1 MKESKVT
8 YTDLLSVD
16 FASLESAVADWEKI
30 QSKLKTRA
38 GEAENDMNRKARD
51 AVWEGAN
58 AGAVRPF
65 VRKIAEEVG
74 DLRDEAE
81 SIHNLISGACKDLI
95 GIQKKVK
102 SEAARAKEL
111 DIHIKDN
118 GDGTVTCEFPE
129 GDTPVVAPHG
139 EFYGGTGRNR
149 TDKERKDR
157 DEIEQRINSLIGEAR
172 TVDGTARYVRK
183 AVGNSKYDAGHA
195 TYSSLDDAQSRE
207 AADLGKKELRLAAQG
222 KELPT
227 AELSRFRDLT
237 KYNADDPEFAT
248 GFYRRMGA
256 KNALR
261 LHAQLGIDA
270 STDGGD
276 KRLKLS
282 RSIQNSMDKSLALA
296 TQNGGGKSGDATHLG
311 SDWRDELKKAG
322 KERIHLNDPRSP
334 TWGKN
339 ALPQQTV
346 LGYQALSNML
356 RHGKYDKEFLTEIGE
371 DMVETERRSDRG
383 AGGWPGLQ
391 GPGSDADLNLDP
403 KGGRG
408 FDPMVGLMKG
418 LSNNPDAATDF
429 FNGSTG
435 GGSEDDAPKKMSNFD
450 YFLGREK
457 SSSEEAV
464 QPRSWPLEGE
474 EKADRQ
480 GKEAMGD
487 ALEAATTGRS
497 PDSDEPPVKHS
508 AEQARLFHDVV
519 KRLGS
524 AEADSMVEHGGEFA
538 PLQGNMGSM
547 AVDYMPDIQRAVA
560 DDSSDNLPHN
570 GSNPNL
576 DKIGGNAVN
585 RFVRNAAQ
593 DPDGYAAITSAC
605 HAVSAEAIEHAIQNV
620 PEGDTPKSVAATAM
634 EPGARVVAQ
643 AAEGRADGIE
653 AAEDRVGAAERYN
666 ESLEKK
672 RELVGEVVDAGLG
685 RLPYGS
691 EAAGKIAE
699 MVQEKIFEQYERD
712 PEEVARQVSEE
723 RANFIADV
731 RKQESQV
738 MRRIAQSVGRD
749 AGLSG
754 TPLSEVMSRVSNLVS
769 GKIQEDG
776 SGQGAG

>member
-296 TQNGGGKSGDATHLG
+296 TQDGGGKSGDAKHLG

-322 KERIHLNDPRSP
+322 KEPIHLHDPQSP
-334 TWGKN
+334 MRGKN
-339 ALPQQTV
+339 AMPEQTV

-356 RHGKYDKEFLTEIGE
+356 RHGKYDKDFLTEIGN
-371 DMVETERRSDRG
+371 DMVETERGMDRG
-383 AGGWPGLQ
+383 SGGWPGPQ
-391 GPGSDADLNLDP
+391 GPRREADMNLDP

-429 FNGSTG
+429 FNGNTG

-450 YFLGREK
+450 YFLGRRQEDGGL
-457 SSSEEAV
+457 
-464 QPRSWPLEGE
+464 QPRDWSADGG
-474 EKADRQ
+474 EKADAL
-480 GKEAMGD
+480 GKDAMGS
-487 ALEAATTGRS
+487 ALEAATTGRT
-497 PDSDEPPVKHS
+497 PGDSDGPSKHS
-508 AEQARLFHDVV
+508 AEQADLFHKTVR
-519 KRLGS
+519 RLG
-524 AEADSMVEHGGEFA
+524 DSEMEPWMRHGGKLA
-538 PLQGNMGSM
+538 PLQSHMGDM
-547 AVDYMPDIQRAVA
+547 AADYMRDIQRAITDTPPGLLAEYGEDAQLSEVGK
-560 DDSSDNLPHN
+560 DRL
-570 GSNPNL
+570 G
-576 DKIGGNAVN
+576 
-585 RFVRNAAQ
+585 RFVRNASQ
-593 DPDGYAAITSAC
+593 DPDGYASIMHSS
-605 HAVSAEAIEHAIQNV
+605 HGISAELMREAMHDP
-620 PEGDTPKSVAATAM
+620 PEGHSLSEAASMGAQ
-634 EPGARVVAQ
+634 PGAHVAAQ

-653 AAEDRVGAAERYN
+653 AAEDKVGAAERYN

-672 RELVGEVVDAGLG
+672 QELVGQIVDMGLG
-685 RLPYGS
+685 KLPYGS
-691 EAAGKIAE
+691 DAASQVAGA
-699 MVQEKIFEQYERD
+699 VQEAVFGHYQKD
-712 PEEVARQVSEE
+712 PEEIALQVEEGRRDFLTNERRSEAETMKEIAKTVGGRAGVEGESLDWVASSVYR
-723 RANFIADV
+723 DV
-731 RKQESQV
+731 DNGFPQK
-738 MRRIAQSVGRD
+738 
-749 AGLSG
+749 
-754 TPLSEVMSRVSNLVS
+754 
-769 GKIQEDG
+769 
-776 SGQGAG
+776 